1 MSAHESLREAIVVA
15 RETASGDQQ
24 LVAYVVR
31 DSEKRMGAGESAED
45 ESRSEQIAQWENV
58 WDETYGQIAEPA
70 DHTFNIVG
78 WNSSYSGLPIPAAE
92 MRSWVDETVSRI
104 LGLSPQRV
112 LEIGCGTGL
121 LLFRIAPHTGHYHG
135 TDVSQ
140 RALSYI
146 NQNLNDERS
155 ESITLSRRPAED
167 FAGIEPGA
175 FDTVILN
182 SVVQYFR
189 ISLSPRRTHCGS
201 ENSQAGI
208 SLSRRHSQPSFARG
222 ISRVGGAGKC
232 ATHDD
237 RR

>member
-1 MSAHESLREAIVVA
+1 M
-15 RETASGDQQ
+15 
-24 LVAYVVR
+24 
-31 DSEKRMGAGESAED
+31 
-45 ESRSEQIAQWENV
+45 SRSRSGENV

-104 LGLSPQRV
+104 LALSPQRV

-182 SVVQYFR
+182 SVVQYFPDLDYLLAVLTAAVKTVKQGSVFLGDIR
-189 ISLSPRRTHCGS
+189 NLIAQAFHASVVLANAPPTMTAADCRRLVRANLS
-201 ENSQAGI
+201 
-208 SLSRRHSQPSFARG
+208 
-222 ISRVGGAGKC
+222 
-232 ATHDD
+232 
-237 RR
+237 